1 MKPQEREAAI
11 LEEIKHKLLSEGY
24 EVVIHPNSLLVPEF
38 LGKFRPDA
46 VAFRSDKNLVVEVA
60 TRGTASE
67 RRLKHIQE
75 VIGAQDNWELRLIWS
90 APGQTSRALQR
101 ATVEAVQNA
110 VEENRK
116 LLIDG
121 HYGASFLLSWSA
133 LEALGRM
140 LLPSALARPQS
151 PARLVDQLAQRGFLP
166 PKEADDLRTLISKR
180 NRLTHGDL
188 RTDIKKK
195 DVDSLLKILELL
207 ISEAVT
213 FKGREIE

>member
-1 MKPQEREAAI
+1 MKPQDREAAI
-11 LEEIKHKLLSEGY
+11 LEEVKKKLLSEGY
-24 EVVIHPNSLLVPEF
+24 EVIIQPNSLLVPEF

-46 VAFRSDKNLVVEVA
+46 LAFRSDKKLVVEVA

-67 RRLKHIQE
+67 RRLKHIQD
-75 VIGAQDNWELRLIWS
+75 VIGAQDDWQLRLIWS
-90 APGQTSRALQR
+90 APGQTSKSLRKV
-101 ATVEAVQNA
+101 TVEAVQKA
-110 VEENRK
+110 VQENRK
-116 LLIDG
+116 LLTDG

-151 PARLVDQLAQRGFLP
+151 PARLVDQLAQGGFVP

-188 RTDIKKK
+188 RTDIKRK
-195 DVDSLLKILELL
+195 DVESLLRILELL
-207 ISEAVT
+207 ISEAVA
-213 FKGREIE
+213 FEGRENE

>member
-1 MKPQEREAAI
+1 MKPQDREAAI
-11 LEEIKHKLLSEGY
+11 LEEVKKKLLSEGY
-24 EVVIHPNSLLVPEF
+24 EVIIQPNSLLVPEF

-46 VAFRSDKNLVVEVA
+46 LAFRSDKQLVVEVA

-67 RRLKHIQE
+67 RRLKHIQD
-75 VIGAQDNWELRLIWS
+75 VIGAQDDWELRLIWS
-90 APGQTSRALQR
+90 APGQTSKSLRKV
-101 ATVEAVQNA
+101 TVEAVQNA
-110 VEENRK
+110 IEENRK
-116 LLIDG
+116 LLTDG
-121 HYGASFLLSWSA
+121 HYRASFLLSWSA

-151 PARLVDQLAQRGFLP
+151 PARLVDQLAQGGFVP

-188 RTDIKKK
+188 RTDIKRK
-195 DVDSLLKILELL
+195 DVELLLRILELL

-213 FKGREIE
+213 FEGRETE